1 MMLLL
6 SRMDLFLKKCS
17 SAETFRQEIMP
28 LLYTALELP
37 VPHVQEQALK
47 AVNAVLEKLEFSSI
61 KSVLLLKI
69 QSLYTTSQVLSIR
82 INALIAVHS
91 MIKTLDKVRKA
102 IFLWKF
108 NRLTPNLVYVNGED
122 FANAEA

>member
-1 MMLLL
+1 MVLPSLKQIFRLTGAEIKDPIFVVHSTHFSLPLDPPQSMMLLL

-61 KSVLLLKI
+61 KSVGDETIFATDLSNI
-69 QSLYTTSQVLSIR
+69 TIICFYVGATS
-82 INALIAVHS
+82 
-91 MIKTLDKVRKA
+91 
-102 IFLWKF
+102 
-108 NRLTPNLVYVNGED
+108 
-122 FANAEA
+122 